1 MAQLLENILKAM
13 RIHSYGGTD
22 VFRLE
27 DAPMPEIGPK
37 DILLKVVATSV
48 NPVDCYFRMGKL
60 SGMVPVPLPWI
71 PGLDASGIVA
81 GVGTEVTRFKIGD
94 AVYSRT
100 DIKRP
105 GTYAEYVAIDEAI
118 VAMKPATISHVE
130 AATLPLVS
138 ITAWEAIVRLGEVGA
153 GQRVLVHAGSGGV
166 GSIAVQLAKARG
178 AHVIATT
185 SARNMALVQSL
196 GADEVID
203 YQAQQ
208 LAAATGDLDMVFDTI
223 GGETQTASW
232 PLLKKGG
239 ILVSIVSKPSDEVAA
254 SFGVRAG
261 YLFIEP
267 NAAILEAVAAL
278 VDEGRVRPVVGAEFA
293 LADMALAHELSQ
305 SRRARGKIAV
315 YVGQP

>member
-1 MAQLLENILKAM
+1 MKAM
-13 RIHSYGGTD
+13 RIHAYGGTE

-27 DAPMPEIGPK
+27 DAAMPEFGPK

-60 SGMVPVPLPWI
+60 SGILPVPLPWI
-71 PGLDASGIVA
+71 LGLDASGIVA
-81 GVGTEVTRFKIGD
+81 AVGSEVTRFKVGD
-94 AVYSRT
+94 AVYSRP

-130 AATLPLVS
+130 AASLPLVS
-138 ITAWEAIVRLGEVGA
+138 ITAWETIVRLGEVRA
-153 GQRVLVHAGSGGV
+153 GERVLVHAGSGVV

-178 AHVIATT
+178 AHVVATT
-185 SARNMALVQSL
+185 SARNAALVRSL

-203 YQAQQ
+203 YQAQV
-208 LAAATGDLDMVFDTI
+208 LSEATGNLDMVLDTI

-239 ILVSIVSKPSDEVAA
+239 ILVSVVSKPSDEVAA
-254 SFGVRAG
+254 KFGVRTG

-267 NAAILEAVAAL
+267 NAAILEEVAAL
-278 VDEGRVRPVVGAEFA
+278 VDAGKIRPVIGAEFA
-293 LADMALAHELSQ
+293 LADLAEAHELSQ
-305 SRRARGKIAV
+305 SRRARGKIVV

>member
-1 MAQLLENILKAM
+1 MMKAM
-13 RIHSYGGTD
+13 RIHAYGGTE

-27 DAPMPEIGPK
+27 DAAMPEIGPK

-60 SGMVPVPLPWI
+60 SGMLPVPLPWI
-71 PGLDASGIVA
+71 LGLDASGIVA
-81 GVGTEVTRFKIGD
+81 AVGSEVTRFKVGD
-94 AVYSRT
+94 AVYSRP
-100 DIKRP
+100 DIMRP

-130 AATLPLVS
+130 AASLPLVS
-138 ITAWEAIVRLGEVGA
+138 ITAWETIVRLGEVRA
-153 GQRVLVHAGSGGV
+153 GERVLVHAGSGGV

-185 SARNMALVQSL
+185 SARNAALVRSL

-203 YQAQQ
+203 YQAQV
-208 LAAATGDLDMVFDTI
+208 LSEATGNLDMVLDTI

-239 ILVSIVSKPSDEVAA
+239 ILVSVVSKPSDEVAA
-254 SFGVRAG
+254 KFGVRTG

-267 NAAILEAVAAL
+267 NAAILEEVAAL
-278 VDEGRVRPVVGAEFA
+278 VDAGKIRPVIGAEFA
-293 LADMALAHELSQ
+293 LADLAEAHELSQ
-305 SRRARGKIAV
+305 SRRARGKIVV